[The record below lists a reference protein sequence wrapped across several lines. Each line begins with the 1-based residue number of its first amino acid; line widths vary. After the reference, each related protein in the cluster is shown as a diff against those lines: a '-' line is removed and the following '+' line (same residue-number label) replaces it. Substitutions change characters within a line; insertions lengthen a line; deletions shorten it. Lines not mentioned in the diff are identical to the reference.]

1 MRLFYQSGRLLVMTP
16 VMENKSAEQIRATK
30 ARLTMALAAVLWSTS
45 AIFAKSLDLPG
56 PVMAFYRAVFASI
69 FLGLLLPRH
78 HKPTQWRLS
87 LLGMMLC
94 FAVMNLSFVSA
105 MTLTTAA
112 NAIFLQYTAPV
123 WMILACRY
131 WLKETV
137 DRASV
142 ISVGVGL
149 VGVAIIVGSEAPR
162 DAAGV
167 SLALLAGVSFG
178 FLAVFLRRLNGI
190 HPWWLTFF
198 NHAFAAILLV
208 PVLWALGELPKVVEV
223 SGPQMAGLAAFGIF
237 QMAVPYVL
245 FSHSLKSISPQ
256 EAGILGLIE
265 PLLNPILAFLWV
277 RERPSV
283 GTVLGGTVILGA
295 VLLRYLPKTKS
306 ARP

>member
-1 MRLFYQSGRLLVMTP
+1 M
-16 VMENKSAEQIRATK
+16 MEIKSVEQIQATK
-30 ARLTMALAAVLWSTS
+30 ARFTMALAAVLWSTS

-56 PVMAFYRAVFASI
+56 PVMAFYRAVFAAI

-78 HKPTQWRLS
+78 HKPTQWRPS

-123 WMILACRY
+123 WMILACHY
-131 WLKETV
+131 WLKESV
-137 DRASV
+137 DRSSV

-190 HPWWLTFF
+190 HPWWLTFL
-198 NHAFAAILLV
+198 NHAFAAVVLV
-208 PVLWALGELPKVVEV
+208 PVLWALGELPKVMEV
-223 SGPQMAGLAAFGIF
+223 SGAQLAGLAAFGIL
-237 QMAVPYVL
+237 QMALPYVL
-245 FSHSLKSISPQ
+245 FSYSLKSISPQ

-265 PLLNPILAFLWV
+265 PLLNPILAFFWV
-277 RERPSV
+277 GERASV
-283 GTVLGGTVILGA
+283 GTILGGTVILAA
-295 VLLRYLPKTKS
+295 VLLRYLPV
-306 ARP
+306 AQQGRIR